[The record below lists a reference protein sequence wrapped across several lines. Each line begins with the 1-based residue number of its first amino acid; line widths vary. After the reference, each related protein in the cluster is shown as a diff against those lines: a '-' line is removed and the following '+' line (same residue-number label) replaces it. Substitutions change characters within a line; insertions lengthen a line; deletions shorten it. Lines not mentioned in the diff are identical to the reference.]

1 MAPKNRNTR
10 AALVQT
16 TMTKAQDAQDNTVA
30 SLRQKISELEANSN
44 SGSSE
49 MVDPKLISPS
59 PYQCRS
65 FFDPD
70 KLLALQASI
79 QERGIITPLV
89 GRLVNNQYELIAGE
103 MRLRSALSLG
113 LPLIPFHLLDN
124 ISDSQAAELV
134 LIENLKRSE
143 ISPVEEARSVMALL
157 VSRNLAGCESI
168 SAASQALVRV
178 KNVLHRQGVSSL
190 TDEDNEIFTVAYAL
204 IEDTTRGKWAS
215 FVSNKL
221 PLLELGQYLQ
231 NAMVQGL
238 PYTKAKLIASF
249 EKDNGEDAAKD
260 LLSEVIDQNLSVS
273 NIRKRLTSP
282 TPDKKFQAALS
293 HIQTLEHN
301 LHDGAFSDQEKQ
313 QLHSLLKSLL
323 SSLKN

>member
-30 SLRQKISELEANSN
+30 SLRQKISELEANSD

-49 MVDPKLISPS
+49 MVDPKLIAPS
-59 PYQCRS
+59 PYQCRT

-70 KLLALQASI
+70 KLLALQTSI

-89 GRLVNNQYELIAGE
+89 GRFVDNHYELIAGE

-113 LPLIPFHLLDN
+113 LPLVPFRLLDG

-143 ISPVEEARSVMALL
+143 ISPVEEARSVMAFL
-157 VSRNLAGCESI
+157 VSRNIVGCQSI
-168 SAASQALVRV
+168 PAASQALIRI

-190 TDEDNEIFTVAYAL
+190 TEEDNEIFTVAYAL
-204 IEDTTRGKWAS
+204 IEDTTNGKWAS

-231 NAMVQGL
+231 DAMVQGL

-249 EKDNGEDAAKD
+249 EKEHGENAAQD
-260 LLSEVIDQNLSVS
+260 FLAEVIAQNLSVS

-282 TPDKKFQAALS
+282 TPDKKFQKALS
-293 HIQTLEHN
+293 YIQTLEHN
-301 LHDGAFSDQEKQ
+301 LHDGAFSDKEKQ

>member
-30 SLRQKISELEANSN
+30 SLRQKIAELEASSN

-49 MVDPKLISPS
+49 MVDPNLIKPS

-70 KLLALQASI
+70 KLLTLQTSI

-89 GRLVNNQYELIAGE
+89 GRLVDNHYELIAGE

-157 VSRNLAGCESI
+157 TSRNLIGCESI
-168 SAASQALVRV
+168 SATSQALVRI

-231 NAMVQGL
+231 DAMVQGL
-238 PYTKAKLIASF
+238 QYTKAKLISSF
-249 EKDNGEDAAKD
+249 EKEHGEDAAKD
-260 LLSEVIDQNLSVS
+260 FLSEVIDKNLSVS
-273 NIRKRLTSP
+273 NIRKQLTSSA
-282 TPDKKFQAALS
+282 PDKKFQAALS

-313 QLHSLLKSLL
+313 QLRSLLKSLL